1 MREVVSHQKKSVP
14 IFRQGYNTI
23 SDSRKYR
30 KKEDKVYIQ
39 VENVS
44 EILAVHGVMEV

>member
-1 MREVVSHQKKSVP
+1 MSEVVSHKKKSVP
-14 IFRQGYNTI
+14 IFRRYDSI

-30 KKEDKVYIQ
+30 KREDKVYIQ